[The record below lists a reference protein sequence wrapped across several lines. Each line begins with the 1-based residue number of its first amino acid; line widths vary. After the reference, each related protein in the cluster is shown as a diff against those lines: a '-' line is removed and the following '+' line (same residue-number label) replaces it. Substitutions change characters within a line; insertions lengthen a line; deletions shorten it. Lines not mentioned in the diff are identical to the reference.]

1 LNFFNWQADTLY
13 VTKLIRS
20 FLSNFIIINISVI
33 KKVDKMYRL
42 SEKGE
47 RIQEMFDSIA
57 PRYDFLNRLLSLGI
71 DRKWRRFAVRQIK
84 FAENGRIL
92 DVATGTGDVALE
104 IALQTPGSVT
114 IVGVDFSKEMVEL
127 GKEKIRNSPYS
138 QRITL
143 DVAPCEAIPFPEE
156 SFDSVTI
163 AFGIRNVV
171 DRLQGLKEMQ
181 RVLKHGGRMVIL
193 EFSTPTSTIFR
204 AIYLFYFLKVLPA
217 IGGLFSKQSAYK
229 YLPDS
234 VLEFPSRDEFKDLMA
249 NAGFSNCKH
258 YDLTGGIATVYVG
271 EK

>member
-1 LNFFNWQADTLY
+1 MF
-13 VTKLIRS
+13 KLT
-20 FLSNFIIINISVI
+20 
-33 KKVDKMYRL
+33 
-42 SEKGE
+42 EKGE
-47 RIQEMFDSIA
+47 RIQEMFNSIA

-71 DRKWRRFAVRQIK
+71 DRKWRRFAVGKIN
-84 FAENGRIL
+84 FSANGRIL

-104 IALQTPGSVT
+104 IAARTPENVS

-127 GKEKIRNSPYS
+127 GKSKIRNSPYA
-138 QRITL
+138 QRITME
-143 DVAPCEAIPFPEE
+143 VAPCEAIPFPEE

-181 RVLKHGGRMVIL
+181 RVLKQGGRLVIL
-193 EFSTPTSTIFR
+193 EFSTPTSSLFR
-204 AIYLFYFLKVLPA
+204 SIYLFYFLKVLPA

-234 VLEFPSRDEFKDLMA
+234 VLEFPSRDEFKNLMA
-249 NAGFSNCKH
+249 KASFKNLAH
-258 YDLTGGIATVYVG
+258 YDLTGGIATVYLG